1 MVDFIA
7 DSLELLPQ
15 PAALYYASSLELVAG
30 NAAAH
35 QYVRDHLD
43 PDVSEEDARN
53 AFDLNRVLTKAQT
66 LTVGTFSHHCSHGW
80 LHATRLR
87 ATEGMS
93 RPDLLLVTLHHGV
106 DEKAAW
112 TDHNR
117 MVLSVRINEN
127 GEVAL
132 RALETMLVQAHAAVS
147 AQRDMLASYNRQM
160 REFLELNYPPRRS
173 EKNRPDRA

>member
-35 QYVRDHLD
+35 GYIREHFGSDDEAVVRELGLA
-43 PDVSEEDARN
+43 EALR
-53 AFDLNRVLTKAQT
+53 KAQT
-66 LTVGTFSHHCSHGW
+66 LTIGTFSHHCSHGW
-80 LHATRLR
+80 LHATRLP

-93 RPDLLLVTLHHGV
+93 RPDLLLLTLHHDV
-106 DEKAAW
+106 DERTAW

-117 MVLSVRINEN
+117 MVMSIRINEN
-127 GEVAL
+127 GEIAL